1 MRDRQKERERERERD
16 PNPIFCL
23 LMVPG
28 SLPGVTEEG
37 GQAATQTVYVCDIKQ
52 AYM

>member
-1 MRDRQKERERERERD
+1 MRDRQTDRQREREID

>member
-1 MRDRQKERERERERD
+1 MRDRQTDRQTDREID

-28 SLPGVTEEG
+28 SLPGVTEQG
-37 GQAATQTVYVCDIKQ
+37 GQAATQAVYVYDIKQ